1 MTEELSL
8 DVDAIESPEPTVIA
22 ALPGPGMVG
31 ISANRYLE
39 EQIGLEET
47 GHIQAE
53 GLPAITPYLEGRP
66 YHHTRLFSKDNF
78 VYTFLTCELPIPLQ
92 FTEPFGRKLLSWID
106 EQAVEEVTL
115 LTAIPSLDD
124 ADQDLFYVASD
135 DYRAHRLADT
145 AVYPLAGGFLSGV
158 NASLLAR
165 AMDTSLRVGVLATS
179 VNPRQPFDGS
189 AALRLVEGLNE
200 IYGFDVETNEL
211 RAFANS
217 TEAYLEQLTA
227 QIEAQQRTTDR
238 RTATEDYGF
247 M

>member
-1 MTEELSL
+1 MAEELSL
-8 DVDAIESPEPTVIA
+8 DIEATQSPKPTAIA
-22 ALPGPGMVG
+22 AFPGPGMAG

-53 GLPAITPYLEGRP
+53 GLPSLTPYLNGRP
-66 YHHTRLFSKDNF
+66 YHHTRLFSKDGF
-78 VYTFLTCELPIPLQ
+78 EYTFLTSELPVPLQ

-106 EQAVEEVTL
+106 GAVEEVTL
-115 LTAIPSLDD
+115 LTAIPSLND
-124 ADQDLFYVASD
+124 ADQNLFYVASD
-135 DYRAHRLADT
+135 DYRAHRLTDT
-145 AVYPLAGGFLSGV
+145 AVNPLAGGFLSGV
-158 NASLLAR
+158 NASLIAR
-165 AMDTSLRVGVLATS
+165 AMDTSLRVGVLATG
-179 VNPRQPFDGS
+179 VNPQQPFDGS

-200 IYGFDVETNEL
+200 IYGFDVETDEL
-211 RAFANS
+211 RAFADS

-227 QIEAQQRTTDR
+227 QLETQQRSADR